1 MSTLFNT
8 EKGVNTSSNT
18 NVLDEEANA
27 EQIDE
32 KEKVEKILFFILIEY
47 SHFFIDK
54 WSIKISSYW

>member
-8 EKGVNTSSNT
+8 ETGVNTSSNT

-32 KEKVEKILFFILIEY
+32 KEKVEKILPFILIEY
-47 SHFFIDK
+47 SHFFNR
-54 WSIKISSYW
+54 